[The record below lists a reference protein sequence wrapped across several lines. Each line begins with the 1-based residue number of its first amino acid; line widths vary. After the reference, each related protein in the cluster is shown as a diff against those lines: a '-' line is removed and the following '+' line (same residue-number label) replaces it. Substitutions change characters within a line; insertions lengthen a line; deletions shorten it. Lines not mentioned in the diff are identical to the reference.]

1 MKMNVEK
8 FKNCLEECLNE
19 GMEKNLG
26 FYKLVERFHGTLR
39 CFIQENY
46 PERYKFII
54 KNENDE
60 LIHEIVRNI
69 VDRNIYY
76 DDNDDIGIDDTN
88 KGILFEDLINFATNI
103 VDVKKIAVEYDE
115 KDRQALLV
123 LDASYKELEER
134 LTKEHIELA
143 QKILRLENFKA
154 STVWL
159 SITDDERYMLD
170 EQRQYM
176 GQYAE
181 ALRRRIEYYRTHRL

>member
-1 MKMNVEK
+1 MNVEK

-26 FYKLVERFHGTLR
+26 FYKLVEKFHGALR

-54 KNENDE
+54 KNENDD

-88 KGILFEDLINFATNI
+88 KGILFADLINFATNI

>member
-1 MKMNVEK
+1 MNVEK
-8 FKNCLEECLNE
+8 FKDCLEVAFNE
-19 GMEKNLG
+19 GREKNLG
-26 FYKLVERFHGTLR
+26 FYKLVERFHGALR
-39 CFIQENY
+39 SFIQENY
-46 PERYKFII
+46 RERYKFII

-60 LIHEIVRNI
+60 LIHEIVRTI
-69 VDRNIYY
+69 VDRNVYY
-76 DDNDDIGIDDTN
+76 NDNGDVTIDDTN

-103 VDVKKIAVEYDE
+103 IDVKKIAVEYDE

>member
-1 MKMNVEK
+1 MNVEK
-8 FKNCLEECLNE
+8 FKNCLEEAFNE
-19 GMEKNLG
+19 GREKNLG
-26 FYKLVERFHGTLR
+26 FYKLIERFHGALR
-39 CFIQENY
+39 SYIQENY
-46 PERYKFII
+46 RERYKFII

-60 LIHEIVRNI
+60 LIHEIVRTI
-69 VDRNIYY
+69 VDRNVYY
-76 DDNDDIGIDDTN
+76 NDSGDVTIDDTN
-88 KGILFEDLINFATNI
+88 KGILFADLINFATNI

>member
-1 MKMNVEK
+1 MNVEK

-26 FYKLVERFHGTLR
+26 FYKLVEKFHGTLR
-39 CFIQENY
+39 RFIQENY

-60 LIHEIVRNI
+60 LIHETVRNI

-88 KGILFEDLINFATNI
+88 KGILFADLINFATNI

>member
-1 MKMNVEK
+1 MNVEK
-8 FKNCLEECLNE
+8 FKNCLEDCFNE
-19 GMEKNLG
+19 GKEKNLG
-26 FYKLVERFHGTLR
+26 FYKFVEKFHGTLR
-39 CFIQENY
+39 AFIQENY

-54 KNENDE
+54 KNENDD

-88 KGILFEDLINFATNI
+88 KDILFADLINFATNI
-103 VDVKKIAVEYDE
+103 VDVKKIAIELDE

-123 LDASYKELEER
+123 LDASYKELETR
-134 LTKEHIELA
+134 LTKEHVELS

-159 SITDDERYMLD
+159 DISDDERYMLD

>member
-1 MKMNVEK
+1 MNVEK
-8 FKNCLEECLNE
+8 FKNCLEVAFNE
-19 GMEKNLG
+19 GREKNLG
-26 FYKLVERFHGTLR
+26 FYKLIERFHGALR
-39 CFIQENY
+39 SYIQENY
-46 PERYKFII
+46 RERYKFII

-60 LIHEIVRNI
+60 LIHEIVRTI
-69 VDRNIYY
+69 VDRNVYY
-76 DDNDDIGIDDTN
+76 NDNGDVTIDDTN

-103 VDVKKIAVEYDE
+103 IDVKKIAVEYDE

-134 LTKEHIELA
+134 LTKEHVELA

-159 SITDDERYMLD
+159 SITDAERYMLD

>member
-1 MKMNVEK
+1 MNVEK
-8 FKNCLEECLNE
+8 FKNCLEVAFNE
-19 GMEKNLG
+19 GREKNLG
-26 FYKLVERFHGTLR
+26 FYKLVERFHGALR
-39 CFIQENY
+39 SFIQENY
-46 PERYKFII
+46 RERYKFII

-60 LIHEIVRNI
+60 LIHEIVRTI
-69 VDRNIYY
+69 VDRNVYY
-76 DDNDDIGIDDTN
+76 NDNGDVTIDDTN

-103 VDVKKIAVEYDE
+103 IDVKKIAVEYDE

>member
-1 MKMNVEK
+1 MNVEK

-26 FYKLVERFHGTLR
+26 FYKLVEKFHGALR

-46 PERYKFII
+46 RERYKFII
-54 KNENDE
+54 KNENDD

-88 KGILFEDLINFATNI
+88 KGILFADLINFATNI

-115 KDRQALLV
+115 KDRQALLAQDSV
-123 LDASYKELEER
+123 YRELEAK
-134 LTKEHIELA
+134 LTEEHMELA

-159 SITDDERYMLD
+159 SITDDERELLE
-170 EQRQYM
+170 EQRKYM
-176 GQYAE
+176 GYYAE

>member
-1 MKMNVEK
+1 MNVEK

-26 FYKLVERFHGTLR
+26 FYKLVERFHGALR
-39 CFIQENY
+39 SFIQENY
-46 PERYKFII
+46 RERYKFIV

-60 LIHEIVRNI
+60 LIHEIVRTI
-69 VDRNIYY
+69 VDRNVYY
-76 DDNDDIGIDDTN
+76 NDSGDVTIDDTN

-176 GQYAE
+176 GHYAE

>member
-1 MKMNVEK
+1 MNVEK
-8 FKNCLEECLNE
+8 FKNCLEVAFNE
-19 GMEKNLG
+19 GREKNLG
-26 FYKLVERFHGTLR
+26 FYKLVEKFHGTLR

-60 LIHEIVRNI
+60 LIHETVRNI

-103 VDVKKIAVEYDE
+103 IDVKKIAVEYDE

-176 GQYAE
+176 GHYAE

>member
-1 MKMNVEK
+1 MNVEK
-8 FKNCLEECLNE
+8 FKNCLEDCLNE

-26 FYKLVERFHGTLR
+26 FYKLVEKFHGTLR

-60 LIHEIVRNI
+60 LIHETVRNI

-88 KGILFEDLINFATNI
+88 KGILFADLINFATNI

>member
-1 MKMNVEK
+1 MNVEK
-8 FKNCLEECLNE
+8 FKNCLEDCLNE
-19 GMEKNLG
+19 GVEKNLG
-26 FYKLVERFHGTLR
+26 FYKLVERFHGALR
-39 CFIQENY
+39 SFIQENY
-46 PERYKFII
+46 RERYKFII

-60 LIHEIVRNI
+60 LIHEIVRTI
-69 VDRNIYY
+69 VDRNVYY
-76 DDNDDIGIDDTN
+76 NDSGDVTIDDTN

-115 KDRQALLV
+115 KDRQALLAQDSV
-123 LDASYKELEER
+123 YQELEER

-143 QKILRLENFKA
+143 QRILRLENFKA

-176 GQYAE
+176 GHYAE

>member
-1 MKMNVEK
+1 MNVEK
-8 FKNCLEECLNE
+8 FKNCLEVAFNE
-19 GMEKNLG
+19 GREKNLG
-26 FYKLVERFHGTLR
+26 FYKLVERFHGALR
-39 CFIQENY
+39 SFIQENY
-46 PERYKFII
+46 RERYKFII

-60 LIHEIVRNI
+60 LIHEIVRTI
-69 VDRNIYY
+69 VDRNVYY
-76 DDNDDIGIDDTN
+76 NDSGDVTIDDTN

-103 VDVKKIAVEYDE
+103 IDVKKIAVEYDE

-134 LTKEHIELA
+134 LTKEHVELA
-143 QKILRLENFKA
+143 QRILRLENFKA

>member
-1 MKMNVEK
+1 MNVEK
-8 FKNCLEECLNE
+8 FKNCLEVAFNE

-39 CFIQENY
+39 LFIQENY
-46 PERYKFII
+46 RERYKFII

-69 VDRNIYY
+69 VDRNVYY
-76 DDNDDIGIDDTN
+76 NDNGDVTIDDTN

-103 VDVKKIAVEYDE
+103 IDVKKIAVEYDE

-143 QKILRLENFKA
+143 QRILRLENFKA

>member
-1 MKMNVEK
+1 MNVEK
-8 FKNCLEECLNE
+8 FKNCLEVAFNE
-19 GMEKNLG
+19 GREKNLG
-26 FYKLVERFHGTLR
+26 FYKLVERFHGALR
-39 CFIQENY
+39 SFIQENY
-46 PERYKFII
+46 RERYKFII

-60 LIHEIVRNI
+60 LIREIVRTI
-69 VDRNIYY
+69 VDRNVYY
-76 DDNDDIGIDDTN
+76 NDSGDVTIDDTN

-103 VDVKKIAVEYDE
+103 IDVKKIAVEYDE

>member
-1 MKMNVEK
+1 MNVEK
-8 FKNCLEECLNE
+8 FKNCLEDCLNE

-26 FYKLVERFHGTLR
+26 FYKLVEKFHGALR

-54 KNENDE
+54 KNENDD

-76 DDNDDIGIDDTN
+76 DDNGDIGIDDTN
-88 KGILFEDLINFATNI
+88 KGILFADLINFATNI

-115 KDRQALLV
+115 KDRQALLI

>member
-1 MKMNVEK
+1 MNVEK

-26 FYKLVERFHGTLR
+26 FYKLVEKFHGTLR

-54 KNENDE
+54 KNENDD

-159 SITDDERYMLD
+159 SITDDERYMLE

-181 ALRRRIEYYRTHRL
+181 ALRRRIEYYRTDRL

>member
-1 MKMNVEK
+1 MNVEK
-8 FKNCLEECLNE
+8 FKNCLEVAFNE
-19 GMEKNLG
+19 GREKNLG
-26 FYKLVERFHGTLR
+26 FYKLVERFHGALR
-39 CFIQENY
+39 SFIQENY
-46 PERYKFII
+46 RERYKFII

-60 LIHEIVRNI
+60 LIHEIVRTI
-69 VDRNIYY
+69 VDRNVYY
-76 DDNDDIGIDDTN
+76 NDNGDVTIDDTN

-103 VDVKKIAVEYDE
+103 IDVKKIAVEYDE
-115 KDRQALLV
+115 KDRQALLAQ
-123 LDASYKELEER
+123 DSIYQELEER

-154 STVWL
+154 STAWL

-176 GQYAE
+176 GHYAE

>member
-1 MKMNVEK
+1 MNVEK
-8 FKNCLEECLNE
+8 FKNCLEVAFNE
-19 GMEKNLG
+19 GREKNLG
-26 FYKLVERFHGTLR
+26 FYKLVERFHGALR
-39 CFIQENY
+39 SFIQENY
-46 PERYKFII
+46 RERYKFII

-60 LIHEIVRNI
+60 LIHEIVRTI
-69 VDRNIYY
+69 VDRNVYY
-76 DDNDDIGIDDTN
+76 NDNGDVTIDDTN

-103 VDVKKIAVEYDE
+103 IDVKKIAVEYDE
-115 KDRQALLV
+115 KDRQALLAQDSV
-123 LDASYKELEER
+123 YQELEER

-170 EQRQYM
+170 EQRTYM
-176 GQYAE
+176 GHYAE

>member
-1 MKMNVEK
+1 MNVEK
-8 FKNCLEECLNE
+8 FKNCLEVAFNE
-19 GMEKNLG
+19 GREKNLG
-26 FYKLVERFHGTLR
+26 FYKLVERFHGALR
-39 CFIQENY
+39 SFIQENY
-46 PERYKFII
+46 RERYKFII

-60 LIHEIVRNI
+60 LIHEIVRTI
-69 VDRNIYY
+69 VDRNVYY
-76 DDNDDIGIDDTN
+76 NDSGDVTIDDTN
-88 KGILFEDLINFATNI
+88 KGILFADLINFATNI
-103 VDVKKIAVEYDE
+103 VDVKKIAVEFDE
-115 KDRQALLV
+115 KDRQALLI

-159 SITDDERYMLD
+159 SITDDERYMLE

-176 GQYAE
+176 GHYAE

>member
-1 MKMNVEK
+1 MNVEK
-8 FKNCLEECLNE
+8 FKNCLEVAFNE
-19 GMEKNLG
+19 GREKNLG
-26 FYKLVERFHGTLR
+26 FYKLVERFHGALR
-39 CFIQENY
+39 SFIQENY
-46 PERYKFII
+46 RERYKFII

-60 LIHEIVRNI
+60 LIHEIVRTI
-69 VDRNIYY
+69 VDRNVYY
-76 DDNDDIGIDDTN
+76 NDNGDVTIDDTN

-103 VDVKKIAVEYDE
+103 IDVKKIAVEYDE

-176 GQYAE
+176 GHYAE
-181 ALRRRIEYYRTHRL
+181 VLRRRIEYYRTHRL

>member
-1 MKMNVEK
+1 MNVEK
-8 FKNCLEECLNE
+8 FKNCLEDCLNE

-26 FYKLVERFHGTLR
+26 FYKLVEKFHGTLR
-39 CFIQENY
+39 SFIQENY
-46 PERYKFII
+46 RERYKFII

-88 KGILFEDLINFATNI
+88 KGILFADLINFATNI
-103 VDVKKIAVEYDE
+103 IDVKKIAVEYDE

-176 GQYAE
+176 GQYAD

>member
-1 MKMNVEK
+1 MNVEK
-8 FKNCLEECLNE
+8 FKNCLEVAFNE
-19 GMEKNLG
+19 GREKNLG
-26 FYKLVERFHGTLR
+26 FYKLVERFHGALR
-39 CFIQENY
+39 SFIQENY
-46 PERYKFII
+46 RERYKFII
-54 KNENDE
+54 ENENDE
-60 LIHEIVRNI
+60 LIHEIVRTI
-69 VDRNIYY
+69 VDRNVYY
-76 DDNDDIGIDDTN
+76 NDNGDVTIDDTN

-103 VDVKKIAVEYDE
+103 IDVKKIAVEYDE

-176 GQYAE
+176 GHYAE